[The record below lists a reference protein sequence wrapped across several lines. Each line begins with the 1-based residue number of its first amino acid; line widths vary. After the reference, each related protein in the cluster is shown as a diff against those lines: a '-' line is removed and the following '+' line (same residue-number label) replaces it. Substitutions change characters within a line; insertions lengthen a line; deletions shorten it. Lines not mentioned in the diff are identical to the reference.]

1 MSERTEITTPQPLEG
16 DAGLEQSLRPSSLT
30 EFVGQRKV
38 KESVEIYVQAALG
51 RGEAL
56 DHTLFF
62 GPPGLGKTT
71 LARLLARELDVNI
84 KLTSGPVL
92 EKPGDLAAYLTNLE
106 PRDILFI
113 DEIHRLRPAIEEFL
127 YPAMEDYRIE
137 IRLGE
142 GPRAQTMSMRIE
154 RFTLVGATTRFGLLT
169 APLRARF
176 GVVERLGFYPP
187 EELEEI
193 VHRSAGIL
201 DVPMT
206 EAGAT
211 EIARRSRGTPRIA
224 NRLLRRVRDY
234 AQVKG
239 DGRIDE
245 ETAAAALEMLNVD
258 EYGLDKMDAR
268 ILRLIIE
275 SFDGGPVGLNSLA
288 VAVGEDAGTLEEV
301 YEPYLIQNG
310 YLQRSS
316 RGRVATRRAYER
328 FGYQLPAGDGDGQT
342 GLFE

>member
-16 DAGLEQSLRPSSLT
+16 EGGLEQSLRPASFQ
-30 EFVGQRKV
+30 EFVGQQKV
-38 KESVEIYVQAALG
+38 KESLEIYVQAALG

-71 LARLLARELDVNI
+71 LGLLLARELGVNI

-201 DVPMT
+201 DVPVT
-206 EAGAT
+206 DTGAR
-211 EIARRSRGTPRIA
+211 EIARRARGTPRIA
-224 NRLLRRVRDY
+224 NRLLKRIRDY

-245 ETAAAALEMLNVD
+245 ETAAAGLEMLNVD

-275 SFDGGPVGLNSLA
+275 NFDGGPVGLSSLA

-310 YLQRSS
+310 YLQRSP

-328 FGYQLPAGDGDGQT
+328 FGYQLPSKDDAQAR
-342 GLFE
+342 LFE